1 MTNKKVFLL
10 FPHHLFEDTK
20 ALQNADE
27 LYLVEEFLFFR
38 QYKFHKQKLLFHR
51 ATMKYYEQYLN
62 KKGFTTHYI
71 ETTQKESDIRILIE
85 TLAQNQTTEIHFY
98 DVSDFW
104 LEKRIL
110 ESCNQKVIK
119 TIEHK
124 SLLFLNSKSD
134 LAEYFGN
141 KKQYFQTDFYKQQ
154 RKKWNILLNPDLS
167 PTGGKWTFDTENRRK
182 YPKNKRPPKVQLP
195 EQNNYYAEAVTYVS
209 NYFSDNYC
217 ILTDEIIYPNTHQAA
232 KMWMHQFF
240 EHRFSEFGPYE
251 DAIVQDELILH
262 HSVLSPLL
270 NVGLLQPMQVVKTAL
285 EYAQKYEVSLN
296 SLEGFI
302 RQIIGWREFVRGV
315 YVYKGVEERTRNFWK
330 FTTPLPKTFYTADTG
345 IVPLDITLKKV
356 THTAYCHH
364 IERLMVLGNF
374 MLLTEI
380 ETDSVYRWFMEM
392 FIDAYDWV
400 MVPNVYGM
408 SQFADGGIM
417 STKPY
422 ISGSNYLMKMS
433 DYPKGDWQHSWD
445 GLYWN
450 FIDKHWDFF
459 TKNPRLKM
467 MCRLLD
473 KMDAEKRTAHI
484 ENAEKVISNLTKN
497 K

>member
-1 MTNKKVFLL
+1 MTNKKIFLL
-10 FPHHLFEDTK
+10 FPHHLFADTT

-38 QYKFHKQKLLFHR
+38 QYEFHKQKLLFHR
-51 ATMKYYEQYLN
+51 ATMKYYEQFLN
-62 KKGFTTHYI
+62 QKGFTTQYI
-71 ETTQKESDIRILIE
+71 DATQKESDIRILID
-85 TLAQNQTTEIHFY
+85 TLAQNQTAEIHFY

-104 LEKRIL
+104 LEKRIS
-110 ESCNQKVIK
+110 ETCSQKGIK

-141 KKQYFQTDFYKQQ
+141 KKRYFQTDFYIQQ
-154 RKKWNILLNPDLS
+154 RKKWNILLNPDGS
-167 PTGGKWTFDTENRRK
+167 PVGGKWTYDTENRLK
-182 YPKNKRPPKVQLP
+182 YPKNKRPPKVELP
-195 EQNNYYAEAVTYVS
+195 EKNAFYSEAATYVS
-209 NYFSDNYC
+209 TYFSDNYG
-217 ILTDEIIYPNTHQAA
+217 ILTDEIIYPSTHKDAEW
-232 KMWMHQFF
+232 WMHQFF
-240 EHRFSEFGPYE
+240 EHRFSDFGPYE
-251 DAIVQDELILH
+251 DAIVKDGLILH
-262 HSVLSPLL
+262 HSILSPLL

-302 RQIIGWREFVRGV
+302 RQIIGWREFIRGV
-315 YVYKGVEERTRNFWK
+315 YVYKGVEERTKNFWK
-330 FTTPLPKTFYTADTG
+330 FNSPLPKTFYTAKTG
-345 IVPLDITLKKV
+345 IVPLDFTLKKV
-356 THTAYCHH
+356 IHTAYCHH

-374 MLLTEI
+374 MLLTEM
-380 ETDSVYRWFMEM
+380 EPDSVYRWFMEM

-422 ISGSNYLMKMS
+422 ISGSNYLIKMS
-433 DYPKGDWQHSWD
+433 DYSKGDWQQGWD

-450 FIDKHWDFF
+450 FIDKHREFF
-459 TKNPRLKM
+459 AKNPRLSM
-467 MCRLLD
+467 MLRLFD
-473 KMDAEKRTAHI
+473 KMDVEKRIAHI
-484 ENAEKVISNLTKN
+484 ENAEKVISDLIKN
-497 K
+497 Q